1 MLSVLLATSLCAA
14 AQNSDAEE
22 RYRQAV
28 KEALDSYAK
37 FRSQAESSYQEFRQK
52 ANAEYATFLGK
63 AWKSFELSPAP
74 VKPTPDPPVQPS
86 LPQEELDESGMED
99 STVTQPQQEAA
110 KPVVTPQQN
119 GAKAKVKPSPKPQ
132 PQELNYGKVMER
144 PTVQPQ
150 PQPKVPI
157 TEPKVL
163 THKSLQID
171 FFGTQQS
178 VRVDA
183 TTRHIHVS
191 SSEESSVVA
200 AWREA
205 SDGRYDLLLND
216 CLKLRKE
223 LALCDWGYYMLL
235 RAVTKVCYGNSSS
248 NDAKLLQ
255 AYLLVQSGYKL
266 RLARASGRL
275 FILLP
280 SEQTVYTRYVTIG
293 NERFYFMDDDFE
305 GGSFY
310 VTEAKF
316 DGEQH
321 FSLIITEHPKLGNH
335 KEAGKSYKARRFG
348 TSLEY
353 SPNKD
358 LINFY
363 DSYPHCDWQIYANA
377 KLSDEAKSAI
387 YPALRQAIAGK
398 TEAQSA
404 NILIDFVQTAFDYK
418 TDGEQFG
425 RERSLFCEESF
436 YYPFCDC
443 EDRAIL
449 FTTLVR
455 DLLGLKTALLYYPG
469 HLAAAVEF
477 NENVSGD
484 YLTIEGR
491 RYTVCDPTYIGASI
505 GMTMPTMKEK
515 KVEVTLL

>member
-1 MLSVLLATSLCAA
+1 MRKFLMLSVLLATSLCAA

-28 KEALDSYAK
+28 KEAFNSYAK

-63 AWKSFELSPAP
+63 AWKSFSVSPAP

-86 LPQEELDESGMED
+86 LPQEELDELGMED
-99 STVTQPQQEAA
+99 SSVTQPQQEAA

-119 GAKAKVKPSPKPQ
+119 GAKAEIKPLPKSQ

-216 CLKLRKE
+216 CLTLCKE

-235 RAVTKVCYGNSSS
+235 RAVTKVCYGNSNS
-248 NDAKLLQ
+248 NNAKLLQ
-255 AYLLVQSGYKL
+255 AYLLVHSGYKL
-266 RLARASGRL
+266 RLARASG
-275 FILLP
+275 
-280 SEQTVYTRYVTIG
+280 
-293 NERFYFMDDDFE
+293 M
-305 GGSFY
+305 
-310 VTEAKF
+310 
-316 DGEQH
+316 
-321 FSLIITEHPKLGNH
+321 
-335 KEAGKSYKARRFG
+335 
-348 TSLEY
+348 
-353 SPNKD
+353 
-358 LINFY
+358 
-363 DSYPHCDWQIYANA
+363 
-377 KLSDEAKSAI
+377 
-387 YPALRQAIAGK
+387 
-398 TEAQSA
+398 
-404 NILIDFVQTAFDYK
+404 
-418 TDGEQFG
+418 
-425 RERSLFCEESF
+425 
-436 YYPFCDC
+436 
-443 EDRAIL
+443 
-449 FTTLVR
+449 
-455 DLLGLKTALLYYPG
+455 
-469 HLAAAVEF
+469 
-477 NENVSGD
+477 
-484 YLTIEGR
+484 
-491 RYTVCDPTYIGASI
+491 
-505 GMTMPTMKEK
+505 
-515 KVEVTLL
+515 